1 MFFFAWMLGEG
12 IIVYRWVKKGAPP
25 TPGALLLPSG
35 MFLALA
41 VLAEYQ
47 PARTVAT
54 AFAFAVDL
62 AVLLQVVG
70 KQPDVS
76 TGWPPPQNIPQ
87 SSVLPNGLVS
97 TSSSGSSSSSPPGT
111 VQKAASG
118 FDLGAEILNATNFIP
133 GIGPIK

>member
-12 IIVYRWVKKGAPP
+12 IIIYRWVKKGAPP

-35 MFLALA
+35 LFLGLA

-47 PARTVAT
+47 PARALAT
-54 AFAFAVDL
+54 AFAFSVDL

-70 KQPDVS
+70 KAPQQV

-87 SSVLPNGLVS
+87 DAVLPNG
-97 TSSSGSSSSSPPGT
+97 TSGNPASSAAPAPQSKAVQNISEAERIQKILRLLPG
-111 VQKAASG
+111 
-118 FDLGAEILNATNFIP
+118 LN
-133 GIGPIK
+133 GIT

>member
-12 IIVYRWVKKGAPP
+12 IIAYRWIKKGAPP

-35 MFLALA
+35 LFLGLA

-70 KQPDVS
+70 KQPNQV

-87 SSVLPNGLVS
+87 DAVLPNG
-97 TSSSGSSSSSPPGT
+97 TSGNPATAAAAPASQAEKNISEIERIQNLLRLLPG
-111 VQKAASG
+111 
-118 FDLGAEILNATNFIP
+118 FN
-133 GIGPIK
+133 GIT